1 MYFNASLNG
10 NNFLLV
16 FPIYLCYCYT
26 NNTLQINIILL
37 FSNPLASIRERDT
50 AVYFWS
56 NFTDSCEITSSFLK
70 GMEIFETSS
79 RIISNLNL
87 IFAIEVFFI
96 RNIPYIII
104 EGYIL
109 LLNRGV
115 RVDKTYTA
123 VVIVDSRRWIN
134 RERNTSY
141 ISCYNKG
148 RYVSLQTFCQE

>member
-1 MYFNASLNG
+1 
-10 NNFLLV
+10 
-16 FPIYLCYCYT
+16 
-26 NNTLQINIILL
+26 
-37 FSNPLASIRERDT
+37 
-50 AVYFWS
+50 
-56 NFTDSCEITSSFLK
+56 
-70 GMEIFETSS
+70 MEIFETSS

-123 VVIVDSRRWIN
+123 VVIVDSRR
-134 RERNTSY
+134 
-141 ISCYNKG
+141 
-148 RYVSLQTFCQE
+148 